1 MASLCTFF
9 QISAVRYLGGSTIF
23 YPCQGL
29 RTSLVDLAAF
39 KKLYAFIS
47 ANFWP
52 IRSEV
57 EKEELIKTTTFIELL
72 LAARR
77 RHWTSVEGAKCLYCQ
92 REGDRASGG
101 INAQKISVKW
111 WAERGRA
118 DDQQEGGLG
127 RSPVL

>member
-1 MASLCTFF
+1 MIPWREYNFLPVNVRTF
-9 QISAVRYLGGSTIF
+9 
-23 YPCQGL
+23 
-29 RTSLVDLAAF
+29 LVDLAAF

-72 LAARR
+72 LAARQ

-111 WAERGRA
+111 WAGRGRGRARA

>member
-1 MASLCTFF
+1 MPYCTFF
-9 QISAVRYLGGSTIF
+9 SNFRSTIPWREYNF
-23 YPCQGL
+23 LPFNI
-29 RTSLVDLAAF
+29 RTFLVDLAAF

-72 LAARR
+72 LAARQ

-111 WAERGRA
+111 WAVRSKGR
-118 DDQQEGGLG
+118 EGA
-127 RSPVL
+127 RVS